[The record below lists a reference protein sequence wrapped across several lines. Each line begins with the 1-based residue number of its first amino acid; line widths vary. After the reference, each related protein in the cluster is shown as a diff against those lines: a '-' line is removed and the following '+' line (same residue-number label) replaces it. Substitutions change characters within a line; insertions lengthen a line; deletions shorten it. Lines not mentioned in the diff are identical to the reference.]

1 MAKLPIGSLALL
13 ALATL
18 IAGTAFAGKGPDK
31 KEAEKKAKEG
41 EIKALEEQIH
51 HLREQEKAA
60 LKGIDERYNHIIRN
74 LDPKEVHHQLEE
86 ILVVM
91 RQVREDL
98 GHADNL
104 NFGGNRMRA
113 RESAEQAEH
122 QVEKALKHDTP
133 EERAITAHDIKAVH
147 EDILK
152 GLAFSEEHPL
162 AGGGPDELQRRA
174 VANKR
179 LVDAL
184 PAILQAHQLLV
195 AVDHEIKD
203 YKEEKHALNE
213 RREHDKKETKE
224 QLGKQIKGLEEQI
237 KSLKK

>member
-1 MAKLPIGSLALL
+1 MAKLPLGSLALL

-18 IAGTAFAGKGPDK
+18 IAGPAFAGKGPDK
-31 KEAEKKAKEG
+31 KAKEA
-41 EIKALEEQIH
+41 EIKALEEQLH
-51 HLREQEKAA
+51 QLHEQEKAA
-60 LKGIDERYNHIIRN
+60 LKGIDERYNHIIRH
-74 LDPKEVHHQLEE
+74 LDPKEVHRQLEE

-104 NFGGNRMRA
+104 NFGGNRLRA

-122 QVEKALKHDTP
+122 QLEKALKHDTP

-147 EDILK
+147 EDIVK

-174 VANKR
+174 IANKR

-184 PAILQAHQLLV
+184 PVILQAHHLLV

-203 YKEEKHALNE
+203 YKEEKHTLNK
-213 RREHDKKETKE
+213 RREFEKKETKE
-224 QLGKQIKGLEEQI
+224 QFHAKAKEIEEKI